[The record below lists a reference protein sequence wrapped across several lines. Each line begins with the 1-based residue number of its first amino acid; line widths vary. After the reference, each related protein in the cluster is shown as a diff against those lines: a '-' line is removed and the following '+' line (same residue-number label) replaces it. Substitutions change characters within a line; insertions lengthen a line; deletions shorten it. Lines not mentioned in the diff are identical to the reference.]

1 MGTISANQR
10 PVCEVT
16 DQSEARAIMI
26 VMRHDPS
33 HSSQYDPCFASP
45 GSVTRGKN
53 SRDFVSRD
61 IVCEARPDPGDIRV
75 RVVLVPGQTIH
86 DCYNGQYS
94 E

>member
-1 MGTISANQR
+1 MIHGDNIN
-10 PVCEVT
+10 
-16 DQSEARAIMI
+16 QSEDRAIMI

-61 IVCEARPDPGDIRV
+61 IVCEAWPDPGDIRQGEGG
-75 RVVLVPGQTIH
+75 PGPWS
-86 DCYNGQYS
+86 DYS
-94 E
+94 